1 MVLLVVFV
9 GIIGLLLVA
18 AGVHD
23 LRTRRKR
30 PVKPWATDELVEH
43 RRDLHAAQGV
53 DFRVRDLSWMAVHRR
68 KPR

>member
-1 MVLLVVFV
+1 MVILVVIV
-9 GIIGLLLVA
+9 SLIVLLLVA

-30 PVKPWATDELVEH
+30 PVSPWTTDELIEH
-43 RRDLHAAQGV
+43 RRDVRAANGV
-53 DFRVRDLSWMAVHRR
+53 NFRVRDFDWMAVRRR